1 MNKEGIMKS
10 KIIMILFLVICVA
23 PAALFVYQ
31 NSKQPVYYS
40 LDLYYWGVQSA
51 PGTTVSILVLAS
63 FAAGF
68 VLSAL
73 MMMSMSRRKIRKLNQ
88 RIESLVR

>member
-1 MNKEGIMKS
+1 MKS
-10 KIIMILFLVICVA
+10 KVITLMFLVICVA
-23 PAALFVYQ
+23 PASLFIYQ
-31 NSKQPVYYS
+31 NSKQPVFFS

-68 VLSAL
+68 ALSVL
-73 MMMSMSRRKIRKLNQ
+73 MMMSMTRKKIRKLNQ
-88 RIESLVR
+88 RIENLVR